1 MSLTN
6 QRKQDTS
13 VQELFAGA
21 TKTGKIEVR
30 NLLEDVT
37 EKEIR
42 QLFEGYGSIQQIRI
56 PRKKN
61 YGTKEWDGVGVAYVT
76 FWDAEDA
83 KEALGENGR
92 LWNHCRLEVKRA
104 Y

>member
-1 MSLTN
+1 MSIK
-6 QRKQDTS
+6 KQDAA
-13 VQELFAGA
+13 VRELFSET

-42 QLFEGYGSIQQIRI
+42 QLFEGYGSIQQVRI

-61 YGTKEWDGVGVAYVT
+61 YETKEWDGVGTAYVT
-76 FWDAEDA
+76 FWNEEDA

-92 LWNHCRLEVKRA
+92 LWDHCRLEVKRA